1 MAAITM
7 TLMPLVLFAALG
19 VVQAGEPASANV
31 RAAMSVTAKA
41 TVASRSAPTGGVG
54 DFVPHGL
61 GLMQVTLPGTPPTG
75 VARTR
80 LVGDA
85 SLDA

>member
-19 VVQAGEPASANV
+19 VAQAGAPASASA
-31 RAAMSVTAKA
+31 RAAMPVAATA
-41 TVASRSAPTGGVG
+41 TVASKPAPTGVSGE
-54 DFVPHGL
+54 FAPHGL
-61 GLMQVTLPGTPPTG
+61 GLMQVTWPGIPPTS

>member
-19 VVQAGEPASANV
+19 VVQAGEPSSANV
-31 RAAMSVTAKA
+31 RAAMTVTATA
-41 TVASRSAPTGGVG
+41 TVASRPASTGGSG
-54 DFVPHGL
+54 EFVPHGL
-61 GLMQVTLPGTPPTG
+61 GLMQVTSPGIPPIG

-80 LVGDA
+80 PVGDA
-85 SLDA
+85 SFDA

>member
-19 VVQAGEPASANV
+19 VVQAGEPASAG
-31 RAAMSVTAKA
+31 
-41 TVASRSAPTGGVG
+41 ASGEFA
-54 DFVPHGL
+54 PHGL
-61 GLMQVTLPGTPPTG
+61 GLMQVTSPGIPPTS